1 MGKTTTDQ
9 AIETVFTKEQL
20 LRSTQFSVIHK
31 DVLNA
36 LLEEEQGYSIQQAKQ
51 IIEDFEKKEAR

>member
-1 MGKTTTDQ
+1 MAKVEAGKT
-9 AIETVFTKEQL
+9 IETAFTKEQL
-20 LRSTQFSVIHK
+20 VRSTQFSIIHK

-36 LLEEEQGYSIQQAKQ
+36 LLEEEQEYSIQQAKQ